1 MGSKRV
7 GLARMEALIE
17 QLKREIK
24 LGNGSSLVTDKMILS
39 ESGVSVLSETVSSG
53 TSGTIAVTKNVN
65 NSIEISQPAGT
76 YIKELVCI
84 PAGNIVT
91 GGGSGDDFDVSIG
104 TSEHGE
110 QILGLKALLD
120 DGGSA
125 VTWAANTPLQLIH
138 NGKGAGLNH
147 FATIPGGPAT
157 NEALALTATTYSASA
172 RTLYL
177 NFKAPNSG
185 SDLATAAT
193 TIKVIAV
200 FHTI

>member
-7 GLARMEALIE
+7 GLARIEALLE
-17 QLKREIK
+17 NLKREIK
-24 LGNGSSLVTDKMILS
+24 LGAGSSWVTDKLILS
-39 ESGVSVLSETVSSG
+39 ESGTSVLSETVSTG

-91 GGGSGDDFDVSIG
+91 AGSSGDDFDVSIG

-110 QILGLKALLD
+110 QILALKALLD

-125 VTWAANTPLQLIH
+125 VTWAANTPLQLIA
-138 NGKGAGLNH
+138 NGKGKGSNH

-157 NEALALTATTYSASA
+157 NEALDLAATTYSGSA

-185 SDLATAAT
+185 SNLATAAT

>member
-7 GLARMEALIE
+7 GLARLEALLE
-17 QLKREIK
+17 NLKREID
-24 LGNGSSLVTDKMILS
+24 LGNGSSIVTDKLVRS
-39 ESGVSVLSETVSSG
+39 ESGTSVQSETISTG
-53 TSGTIAVTKNVN
+53 TTGTIAVTKNTN
-65 NSIEISQPAGT
+65 NAVSVSQPAGT
-76 YIKELVCI
+76 YVKELICI

-91 GGGSGDDFDVSIG
+91 AGSSGNDFDVSIG
-104 TSEHGE
+104 TDANGE
-110 QILGLKALLD
+110 QILALKALLD

-138 NGKGAGLNH
+138 NGKGAGAQH

-157 NEALALTATTYSASA
+157 NEALDLSATTYSASA
-172 RTLYL
+172 RTLHL

-185 SDLATAAT
+185 ADLATAAT